1 MPELPEVEVCRLG
14 ITPHILGQKVADVVV
29 RNAKLRWP
37 IPDEVH
43 NVVEQTVQNV
53 ERRSKYLLLRFSTGT
68 LLLHLGMSGSVRIL
82 EQDTAAAKHDH
93 FEILFANGK
102 MLRLNDPRRF
112 GAVLWLPEHHDLQGL
127 LTKLGPEPLTD
138 NFSYGHL
145 FAKAKNR
152 KVPIKTF
159 LMDNHVVVGVGNI
172 YANEAL
178 FIASIHPATLVNSI
192 SEEKFNQLTDIIKQV
207 LAAAIEQ
214 GGTTLK
220 DFTQADGKPGYFA
233 QKLFV
238 YGRAGE
244 KCDGCQTVL
253 EEIRQSNRSS
263 VFCPQCQ
270 LAPKP
275 AAKPRLKKTVTKKK
289 VLKKKVIAQ
298 PSSNPVE
305 KNS

>member
-14 ITPHILGQKVADVVV
+14 ITPHILGKKVTHVVV

-43 NVVEQTVQNV
+43 SVVGQTVEKI
-53 ERRSKYLLLRFSTGT
+53 ERRSKYLLLRFSSGT

-82 EQDTAAAKHDH
+82 EEHIPAVKHDH
-93 FEILFANGK
+93 FEMLFDNDK

-112 GAVLWLPEHHDLQGL
+112 GAVLWFPEHRDLQGL
-127 LTKLGPEPLTD
+127 LTKLGPEPLTQ
-138 NFSYGHL
+138 NFTYGHL
-145 FAKAKNR
+145 FAKAGNR
-152 KVPIKTF
+152 KVPVKTF

-192 SEEKFNQLTDIIKQV
+192 SEEKFNELTDIIKQV

-270 LAPKP
+270 VQVIPKQTSIK
-275 AAKPRLKKTVTKKK
+275 AVKPKVKKTLTKKK
-289 VLKKKVIAQ
+289 R
-298 PSSNPVE
+298 VE
-305 KNS
+305 NKSVK

>member
-14 ITPHILGQKVADVVV
+14 ITPHITGQKVANVVV

-43 NVVEQTVQNV
+43 SVVGKSLETIT
-53 ERRSKYLLLRFSTGT
+53 RRSKYLLLRFDSGT

-82 EQDTAAAKHDH
+82 DEDTPEVKHDH
-93 FEILFANGK
+93 FEMLFDNGK

-112 GAVLWLPEHHDLQGL
+112 GAVLWFPQHHDAQGL

-138 NFSYGHL
+138 DFAYGHL
-145 FAKAKNR
+145 FAKAANR

-178 FIASIHPATLVNSI
+178 FIASIHPATLVNSV
-192 SEEKFNQLTDIIKQV
+192 SEEKFNELTDIIKQV

-244 KCDGCQTVL
+244 KCDGCQSVL

-270 LAPKP
+270 LMPVIKPKKKST
-275 AAKPRLKKTVTKKK
+275 AKKVPKKKK
-289 VLKKKVIAQ
+289 VAQ
-298 PSSNPVE
+298 
-305 KNS
+305 